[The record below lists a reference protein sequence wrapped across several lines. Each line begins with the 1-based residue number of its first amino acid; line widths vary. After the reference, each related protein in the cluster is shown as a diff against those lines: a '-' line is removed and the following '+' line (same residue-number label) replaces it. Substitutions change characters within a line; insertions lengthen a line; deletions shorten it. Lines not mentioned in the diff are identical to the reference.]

1 MKSKLLSVLWLNL
14 IVLPLEYSV
23 EGQFQQSASILQG
36 QTSPYLTQYIL
47 RHLLNNKGSGLSQHD
62 NQNRPRQRHLT
73 IDPSQLDRKAIEEAI
88 YGDKQNTKLIYP
100 EEARDKI
107 KHYLDEAK
115 QLTDVIDFH
124 QPESVGIDRSD
135 YVRNPRESFVPQDD
149 ELIFSDDILA
159 SATSNAKKSSAS
171 EQVHV
176 KMDFPGNEYVRPK
189 RSQLVTG
196 CTNCVDDGA
205 QPNSNSRWTMPL
217 QKLGSKQYYLGIF
230 FKANWYKA
238 EQYCRFHGMHL
249 ASINS
254 AEEQKDLQDHIQ
266 AYGMGHEHFWT
277 SGTDQ
282 GEEGKFFWMG
292 TGKPI
297 TYQNWNAGE
306 PNNFQ
311 YEDGE
316 QEHCLEMWDRDGKGL
331 GWNDTP
337 CSFSTFFICEA

>member
-1 MKSKLLSVLWLNL
+1 MDS
-14 IVLPLEYSV
+14 SV
-23 EGQFQQSASILQG
+23 EGQFQQSASISQG

-47 RHLLNNKGSGLSQHD
+47 RHLLNNNPGLRKNANQH
-62 NQNRPRQRHLT
+62 RQRQQRQQQISSSAAHTLEL
-73 IDPSQLDRKAIEEAI
+73 DPAKLDRKAIEEAI
-88 YGDKQNTKLIYP
+88 YGDKQKTKLIFP
-100 EEARDKI
+100 ETRDKI

-124 QPESVGIDRSD
+124 QPAEAARIDRSD
-135 YVRNPRESFVPQDD
+135 YVRNPRESFIPQDD
-149 ELIFSDDILA
+149 DLIFSDDFLA
-159 SATSNAKKSSAS
+159 SATSNAKKSDSKKSSAS
-171 EQVHV
+171 EQVNV
-176 KMDFPGNEYVRPK
+176 KLEFPGNEYVRPK
-189 RSQLVTG
+189 RSQLAKE
-196 CTNCVDDGA
+196 CTNCVDDGSSG
-205 QPNSNSRWTMPL
+205 PSNSRWTMPL
-217 QKLGSKQYYLGIF
+217 QKLGDKQYYLGIF

-292 TGKPI
+292 TGKPV